1 MLSYWY
7 WGLFLVAAVLLLG
20 AAVSYCNARYQ
31 EARRRERLAYRS
43 RYGTREGS
51 L

>member
-7 WGLFLVAAVLLLG
+7 WALFALAVCGLLV
-20 AAVSYCNARYQ
+20 AAVSYCNTRYQ
-31 EARRRERLAYRS
+31 EARRRERLAFRS

>member
-1 MLSYWY
+1 MTDWLYWTLFVVAM
-7 WGLFLVAAVLLLG
+7 WGLLVAAIVWG
-20 AAVSYCNARYQ
+20 NHRYQ
-31 EARRRERLAYRS
+31 EARRRERAAYRA